1 MANRE
6 LSPWRGGQVGWPF
19 EPFSSFRQ
27 EIDRLFDDF
36 FAPSRGVAAPGGNGG
51 MLRPSIEM
59 TEDDKAY
66 HVTAELPGLDMKD
79 INLDLRENTLSI
91 SGEKK
96 SEKTEQGEGTHYSER
111 TYGRFERMIAL
122 PDEVDADKV
131 DAHFKNGVL
140 TIDLPKNPRA
150 VEKARKIEIKPN

>member
-6 LSPWRGGQVGWPF
+6 LSTWRGGGWTF
-19 EPFSSFRQ
+19 EPLSSFRQ
-27 EIDRLFDDF
+27 EMDKLFDNF
-36 FAPSRGVAAPGGNGG
+36 FAPARGTSGNGGG

-59 TEDDKAY
+59 TEDGKAY

-96 SEKTEQGEGTHYSER
+96 SEKTEKSEGTHYTER

-140 TIDLPKNPRA
+140 TIDLPKNPKA